1 MESVHKLIIP
11 LQAYISIRLNDI
23 GQIGDVLGYVPVYV
37 EPNLAVRYS
46 PAELHLGGTTVVLL
60 RILQLM

>member
-23 GQIGDVLGYVPVYV
+23 GQIGDVLGYVLD
-37 EPNLAVRYS
+37 LAVGYS

-60 RILQLM
+60 RSLQLM